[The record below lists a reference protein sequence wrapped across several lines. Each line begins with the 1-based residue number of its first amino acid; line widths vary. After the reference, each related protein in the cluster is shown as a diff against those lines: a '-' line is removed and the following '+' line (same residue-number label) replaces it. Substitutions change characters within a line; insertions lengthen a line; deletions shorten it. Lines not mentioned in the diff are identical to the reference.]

1 MKEWFVMGG
10 SLFMSILTILLVIIV
25 AVAIYFAITISS
37 GKASDKESFR
47 YQLRYV
53 KSLGLFTMITGILG
67 QMIGLFSTFIAIEG
81 AGDISPAMIAGG
93 LKISMITSLTGVVI
107 FLISIAIW
115 FLLDLWY
122 AFKLKIDFGDEIG
135 IKQASAQITDHY
147 ASEDL
152 LGKQV
157 ICVVNFPPKQIGP
170 FISECLVTGLYK
182 EDGSVVLAVP
192 DREVSNG
199 AKFG

>member
-25 AVAIYFAITISS
+25 AVAVYFAITISS

-67 QMIGLFSTFIAIEG
+67 QMIGLFSAFIAIEG

-122 AFKLKIDFGDEIG
+122 QKTLK
-135 IKQASAQITDHY
+135 S
-147 ASEDL
+147 
-152 LGKQV
+152 
-157 ICVVNFPPKQIGP
+157 
-170 FISECLVTGLYK
+170 
-182 EDGSVVLAVP
+182 
-192 DREVSNG
+192 
-199 AKFG
+199 